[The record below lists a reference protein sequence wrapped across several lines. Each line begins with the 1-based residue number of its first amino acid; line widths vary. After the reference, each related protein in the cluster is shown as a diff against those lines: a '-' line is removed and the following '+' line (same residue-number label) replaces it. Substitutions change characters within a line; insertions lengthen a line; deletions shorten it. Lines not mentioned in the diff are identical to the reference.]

1 MKRIMKA
8 TLAAALAL
16 SLLCGV
22 SLAESGG
29 FGGAPAATPEPIHKP
44 AVPVVDE
51 GGVDVARVPVKDS
64 WKGDLT
70 ADYKTRYTYY
80 FPNELETLG
89 LPAEEASS
97 GWGK

>member
-51 GGVDVARVPVKDS
+51 GGVYSLNAEDY
-64 WKGDLT
+64 
-70 ADYKTRYTYY
+70 ADQW
-80 FPNELETLG
+80 TLVTD
-89 LPAEEASS
+89 EATGVS
-97 GWGK
+97 

>member
-22 SLAESGG
+22 SLAEGGG
-29 FGGAPAATPEPIHKP
+29 FGGPSAATPEPIHKP

-51 GGVDVARVPVKDS
+51 GGAYSLNAEDY
-64 WKGDLT
+64 
-70 ADYKTRYTYY
+70 ADQW
-80 FPNELETLG
+80 TLVTDQ
-89 LPAEEASS
+89 ES
-97 GWGK
+97 GVS